1 MKIASKPS
9 SKVLRLPELP
19 IMQKS
24 ETQNLWMQSMC
35 TFLCLDSTYSPS
47 HKNASKGG
55 LRCAIFWCP
64 GAAGAVGGGK
74 QENTWRTG
82 AHSLPQLCT
91 LNTSGGEDHKRFL
104 QIEAVRAGVL
114 VAADVWLA
122 CTHNH
127 LPHTQPPAECSQPK
141 CHKMQKNKDVKIL
154 VHNSPIHTNVCT
166 GKFSRIFKKSGK
178 WKNKLLPRYL
188 ASFTSIS
195 SPERRVKATLCHLG
209 LLEKKRDHFSYRTFH
224 KRF

>member
-1 MKIASKPS
+1 MFGFH
-9 SKVLRLPELP
+9 L
-19 IMQKS
+19 
-24 ETQNLWMQSMC
+24 
-35 TFLCLDSTYSPS
+35 YSPS

-154 VHNSPIHTNVCT
+154 VILQSITTSTLGNSREFSKNLEN
-166 GKFSRIFKKSGK
+166 GKINFYLDLWRLSLRFLVLKEEWRQNCVILDFSRKKG
-178 WKNKLLPRYL
+178 
-188 ASFTSIS
+188 I
-195 SPERRVKATLCHLG
+195 
-209 LLEKKRDHFSYRTFH
+209 TFH
-224 KRF
+224 IVPFIKDFRHPSFHFHSKTYTGQQAMLQAML

>member
-1 MKIASKPS
+1 MHHFNCWRSVPLPCGQYMAIFITNRVVNDIINTVVTIFIHCTATSDAYDDIEISILFVNTISIKIASKPS
-9 SKVLRLPELP
+9 SNVLRLPELP

-24 ETQNLWMQSMC
+24 ETQNLWMQSIC

-47 HKNASKGG
+47 HKNASTWG

-122 CTHNH
+122 CTHHH

-141 CHKMQKNKDVKIL
+141 CHKMQKNKDVKI
-154 VHNSPIHTNVCT
+154 
-166 GKFSRIFKKSGK
+166 
-178 WKNKLLPRYL
+178 
-188 ASFTSIS
+188 
-195 SPERRVKATLCHLG
+195 
-209 LLEKKRDHFSYRTFH
+209 
-224 KRF
+224 

>member
-1 MKIASKPS
+1 
-9 SKVLRLPELP
+9 
-19 IMQKS
+19 
-24 ETQNLWMQSMC
+24 MQSIC

-47 HKNASKGG
+47 HKNASTWG

-122 CTHNH
+122 CTHHH

-141 CHKMQKNKDVKIL
+141 CPKMQKNKDVKIKVIL
-154 VHNSPIHTNVCT
+154 QSIPTSVLGNVLLLENFQKILEN
-166 GKFSRIFKKSGK
+166 GKINFCLDLRRPAFQFLILKEEWRQHCVISDFSRKKVITFHIVPFIKDFKH
-178 WKNKLLPRYL
+178 P
-188 ASFTSIS
+188 SFTFTPKPIPAS
-195 SPERRVKATLCHLG
+195 RQCVKPCW
-209 LLEKKRDHFSYRTFH
+209 
-224 KRF
+224 